1 MYYNRLR
8 KDKAKM
14 ALGREQYY
22 IISLQEERYC
32 IQLSFLLEG
41 NNRCF
46 QQRYELFCYIQSKL
60 EQLMSDF
67 MQASTATKAYV
78 PCFYP
83 ECNKLHVQLQ
93 LLYNGEYQH
102 CPTVEK
108 RIPDD
113 YYCDLFSDQGL
124 DNWIIIIMLLLANVN
139 RIIHYIM

>member
-1 MYYNRLR
+1 MTLR
-8 KDKAKM
+8 IPAANNSGVVGHQLKLHEAVDLMKRFGFL
-14 ALGREQYY
+14 ALY
-22 IISLQEERYC
+22 EERFC

-41 NNRCF
+41 KNCSF

-93 LLYNGEYQH
+93 LLCDGKYQH

-108 RIPDD
+108 PIPDD

-124 DNWIIIIMLLLANVN
+124 D
-139 RIIHYIM
+139 

>member
-22 IISLQEERYC
+22 IINLHEGRHC

-41 NNRCF
+41 KSRYF
-46 QQRYELFCYIQSKL
+46 QQRHELFCYIQSKL

-93 LLYNGEYQH
+93 LLCDGKYQH

-108 RIPDD
+108 LIPDD

-124 DNWIIIIMLLLANVN
+124 H
-139 RIIHYIM
+139 HYNYNPNSS

>member
-22 IISLQEERYC
+22 IISLHEEIYC
-32 IQLSFLLEG
+32 IQLSFLLEEK
-41 NNRCF
+41 NHSF

-93 LLYNGEYQH
+93 LMCDGEYQH

-113 YYCDLFSDQGL
+113 YYCDLFTDQGL
-124 DNWIIIIMLLLANVN
+124 DYYNHVIIS
-139 RIIHYIM
+139 